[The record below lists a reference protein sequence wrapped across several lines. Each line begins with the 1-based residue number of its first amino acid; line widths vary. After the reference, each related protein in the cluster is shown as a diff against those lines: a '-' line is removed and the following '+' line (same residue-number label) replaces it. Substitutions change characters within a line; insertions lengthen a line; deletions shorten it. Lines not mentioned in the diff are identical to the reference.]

1 MLSRPSFMA
10 YFKNSSVA
18 VANNRITA
26 IFAANRMSSSALLRR
41 RATLAVN
48 NERRYREVVTF
59 ADDEDA
65 SGGSMK
71 DQKVVFTGFRDKALA
86 AEVEAQ
92 GGTMQSGVSGKTT
105 ILVASNP
112 NSNSGKMKKAR
123 EKGIPMRKVRENVSA
138 GRSF

>member
-1 MLSRPSFMA
+1 MFDLVHNDIIKVDGFEEKTALKIVHGLRGFWD
-10 YFKNSSVA
+10 FVA
-18 VANNRITA
+18 SISDIVI
-26 IFAANRMSSSALLRR
+26 
-41 RATLAVN
+41 
-48 NERRYREVVTF
+48 F
-59 ADDEDA
+59 ADDKDA
-65 SGGSMK
+65 SEGSVK

-123 EKGIPMRKVRENVSA
+123 EKGIRVLGIDEFKELL
-138 GRSF
+138 